1 MHGGGVTQGAS
12 GPTKQASA
20 SSDGLD
26 STGCVIRRLG
36 GSQEAHEQ
44 GKLFDPADGIRDSG
58 AIRVC
63 HVVRGWTIQTS
74 WIFVPFGLKQF
85 ISDPH
90 FHVVGFAGK
99 EQKRLI
105 LSLPS
110 ETGNRAVIA
119 ILIRLT

>member
-1 MHGGGVTQGAS
+1 MHGGGVTEGTS
-12 GPTKQASA
+12 HSTKQASPP
-20 SSDGLD
+20 SNGLD
-26 STGCVIRRLG
+26 STGHVLRGLG
-36 GSQEAHEQ
+36 RSQKTHEQ

-85 ISDPH
+85 VSDPH

-99 EQKRLI
+99 EQKRPI

-110 ETGNRAVIA
+110 ETGSRAVIA